1 MVIVTTNP
9 PPSREGPERDTH
21 RVGPI
26 VQGIL
31 AESGGSQGAQCVKT
45 ALEPGWQS
53 RGNIYYII
61 KCSFPIF
68 VFF

>member
-1 MVIVTTNP
+1 M
-9 PPSREGPERDTH
+9 
-21 RVGPI
+21 VGPI

-31 AESGGSQGAQCVKT
+31 AESGGSQGAQCVKS
-45 ALEPGWQS
+45 ALQPGWQS

-61 KCSFPIF
+61 KFSFPIF